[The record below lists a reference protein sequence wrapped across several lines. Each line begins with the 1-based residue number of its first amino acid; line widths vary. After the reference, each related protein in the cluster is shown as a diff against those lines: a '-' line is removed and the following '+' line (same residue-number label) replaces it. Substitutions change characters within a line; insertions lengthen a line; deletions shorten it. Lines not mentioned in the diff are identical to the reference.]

1 MEAKLKK
8 TFTLAVL
15 TLISF
20 TFLAN
25 DVFAIPAFAR
35 KYKMTCKT
43 CHSPFPTLKAYGDE
57 FAGNGF
63 QLKDK
68 DAPRYYVETGD
79 DDLSLLRELPVA
91 LRFEGYVTYNIR
103 NSERTDF
110 TAPWILKLL
119 SGGAIT
125 KDISYYFYFFFSER
139 GEIAGIEDAF
149 LMFNDL
155 FSTELDFMIGQYQVS
170 DPLFKRELR
179 LTFDDYMI
187 YLVRPGYSNINLAYD
202 RGVMFNYGFNSGTNI
217 NLQVLNGTGIGQ
229 ATPFR
234 AFDKDKYKNVF
245 TAISQDLGE
254 HFRIGVSGYYG
265 NELIENPDTQ
275 LTFKNEI
282 WMAGVDASASAGPL
296 ELNLQYVERRDK
308 NPYVL
313 SSPED
318 INTRG
323 GLAELIFRPDGDES
337 KWYGVLLYNKVN
349 SDDQEI
355 KWESL
360 AFHLGY
366 LVRRNIRIVGEYS
379 YNIHEKFGR
388 IGVGFITA
396 F

>member
-1 MEAKLKK
+1 MKN
-8 TFTLAVL
+8 TFTLTIL
-15 TLISF
+15 SF
-20 TFLAN
+20 IILTFLTN

-35 KYKMTCKT
+35 KYNMSCKT
-43 CHSPFPTLKAYGDE
+43 CHSPFPSLKAYGDE

-79 DDLSLLRELPVA
+79 EELSLIRDLPLA

-103 NSERTDF
+103 NSDRTDF

-125 KDISYYFYFFFSER
+125 KDIAYYFYFFFSER

-187 YLVRPGYSNINLAYD
+187 YIVRPGYSNINLTYD
-202 RGVMFNYGFNSGTNI
+202 RGVMFNYGFDAGTNI
-217 NLQVLNGTGIGQ
+217 NVQILNGTGIGE
-229 ATPFR
+229 ATLFR
-234 AFDKDKYKNVF
+234 SFDKDKYKNVF
-245 TAISQDLGE
+245 AAISQDIGE
-254 HFRIGVSGYYG
+254 HFRLGVSGYYG
-265 NELIENPDTQ
+265 NELIENPDTAYNA
-275 LTFKNEI
+275 TNEL
-282 WMAGVDASASAGPL
+282 WMAGIDASASAGPL

-308 NPYVL
+308 NPYVMFT
-313 SSPED
+313 PEEVQ
-318 INTRG
+318 TRG
-323 GLAELIFRPDGDES
+323 GLAELIYRPSGDES
-337 KWYGVLLYNKVN
+337 KWYSVLLYNNVK
-349 SDDQEI
+349 SDDKLIE
-355 KWESL
+355 WESL

-366 LVRRNIRIVGEYS
+366 LVRRNIRLVGEYS

-388 IGVGFITA
+388 IGAGFIAA

>member
-1 MEAKLKK
+1 MKK

-15 TLISF
+15 TFISV

-35 KYKMTCKT
+35 KYKMSCKT
-43 CHSPFPTLKAYGDE
+43 CHSPFPTLKAYGNE

-68 DAPRYYVETGD
+68 DAPRYYVDTGD

-103 NSERTDF
+103 NSERADF

-119 SGGAIT
+119 SGGSIT

-179 LTFDDYMI
+179 LTFDDYVI

-229 ATPFR
+229 ATLFR

-254 HFRIGVSGYYG
+254 HLRIGVSGYYG

-275 LTFKNEI
+275 LTSKNEL

-308 NPYVL
+308 NPYAL
-313 SSPED
+313 SSPQD

-323 GLAELIFRPDGDES
+323 GFAEMIYRPDGDES
-337 KWYGVLLYNKVN
+337 KWYGVLLYNKVD
-349 SDDQEI
+349 SDNQEI

-366 LVRRNIRIVGEYS
+366 LLRRNIRIVGEYS
-379 YNIHEKFGR
+379 YNIHEKFAR

>member
-1 MEAKLKK
+1 
-8 TFTLAVL
+8 
-15 TLISF
+15 
-20 TFLAN
+20 
-25 DVFAIPAFAR
+25 
-35 KYKMTCKT
+35 
-43 CHSPFPTLKAYGDE
+43 
-57 FAGNGF
+57 
-63 QLKDK
+63 
-68 DAPRYYVETGD
+68 
-79 DDLSLLRELPVA
+79 
-91 LRFEGYVTYNIR
+91 
-103 NSERTDF
+103 
-110 TAPWILKLL
+110 
-119 SGGAIT
+119 
-125 KDISYYFYFFFSER
+125 
-139 GEIAGIEDAF
+139 
-149 LMFNDL
+149 
-155 FSTELDFMIGQYQVS
+155 
-170 DPLFKRELR
+170 
-179 LTFDDYMI
+179 
-187 YLVRPGYSNINLAYD
+187 
-202 RGVMFNYGFNSGTNI
+202 MFNYGFNSGTNI

-229 ATPFR
+229 ATLFR

-275 LTFKNEI
+275 LTFKNEL
-282 WMAGVDASASAGPL
+282 WMAGVDASASAGSL

-388 IGVGFITA
+388 IGVGFRSLLIIKSPQLVLCVLA
-396 F
+396 FEI

>member
-1 MEAKLKK
+1 MKK

-15 TLISF
+15 TFISV

-35 KYKMTCKT
+35 KYKMSCKT
-43 CHSPFPTLKAYGDE
+43 CHSPFPTLKAYGNE

-68 DAPRYYVETGD
+68 DAPRYYVDTGD

-103 NSERTDF
+103 NSERADF

-119 SGGAIT
+119 SGGSIT

-179 LTFDDYMI
+179 LTFDDYVI

-229 ATPFR
+229 ATLFR

-275 LTFKNEI
+275 LTSKNEL

-308 NPYVL
+308 NPYAL
-313 SSPED
+313 SSPQD

-323 GLAELIFRPDGDES
+323 GFAEMIYRPDGDES
-337 KWYGVLLYNKVN
+337 KWYGVLLYNKVD
-349 SDDQEI
+349 SDNQEI